1 MSFTT
6 YLIPEPAKKETA
18 QSKKWLWIVTDH
30 QVLPPHEELLHK
42 ICQALKANFS
52 DDVYLI
58 HCTPS
63 EPIILSDLNTGNTSL
78 ILSFGLLPSTLGF
91 WIDLQ
96 SPGIRFLESFCFV
109 LSARLDELMN
119 QSNAKKQLWTCMQS
133 YLQWTENEKKKN
145 TAG

>member
-6 YLIPEPAKKETA
+6 YFIPEPAKKETA

-30 QVLPPHEELLHK
+30 ELLPSHEELLHK
-42 ICQALKANFS
+42 ICQALKANFT

-58 HCTPS
+58 NYNQS
-63 EPIILSDLNTGNTSL
+63 EHINLSDLNTGNTSL
-78 ILSFGLLPSTLGF
+78 ILSFGLLPSSMGF

-96 SPGIRFLESFCFV
+96 SPGIRYLESLCFI

-119 QSNAKKQLWTCMQS
+119 QSNSKKQLWSSMQS
-133 YLQWTENEKKKN
+133 YMLWTENEKKKN
-145 TAG
+145 IPG